1 MRHGIDTD
9 FLVAVE
15 MRDHPFHREAD
26 VVLPCFLTDGHD
38 LAPGP
43 QTLVDFTHLV
53 TDGK

>member
-1 MRHGIDTD
+1 MTHGIDTD

-26 VVLPCFLTDGHD
+26 VVLPSFLMDGHD
-38 LAPGP
+38 LALEP
-43 QTLVDFTHLV
+43 QTLVEFTHLV